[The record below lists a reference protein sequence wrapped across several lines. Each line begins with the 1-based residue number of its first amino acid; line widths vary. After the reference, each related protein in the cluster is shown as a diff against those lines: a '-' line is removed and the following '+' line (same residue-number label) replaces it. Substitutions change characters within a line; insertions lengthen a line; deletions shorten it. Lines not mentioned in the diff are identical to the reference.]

1 MISKL
6 LCCTSLT
13 AKNDC
18 MHPPICAYLFTSC
31 MHILPHWYYTAY
43 KIYTEIEISKKYV
56 SWDLLNIVPPKY
68 RNHWVLKL
76 VEAATVLPISRFHIT
91 VLPKASPVSQTD
103 IISTTKNWEK
113 GLSLCPFTQRL
124 GNAQQRSSLKLEL
137 WHVKQCG
144 RQPSCN
150 PQSREQGELGVGGS
164 CAERMKSSSPKTVLP
179 GLPLIPIHP
188 RLPEAQLHS
197 HFRAPWDT
205 LIFFFLIG
213 PQAILEPSDVH
224 CSLTPQEEAS
234 LRIL

>member
-68 RNHWVLKL
+68 RNRWVLKL

-91 VLPKASPVSQTD
+91 VLQKASPVSQTD

-113 GLSLCPFTQRL
+113 RLSLCPFTQRL

-150 PQSREQGELGVGGS
+150 PQSRGARGAGGGGKLCRENEVKQPEDS
-164 CAERMKSSSPKTVLP
+164 TPRAATDPNTPSSSWGPAAF
-179 GLPLIPIHP
+179 PL
-188 RLPEAQLHS
+188 
-197 HFRAPWDT
+197 
-205 LIFFFLIG
+205 
-213 PQAILEPSDVH
+213 
-224 CSLTPQEEAS
+224 
-234 LRIL
+234 